1 MANAVVEERDTGL
14 TSRHKAFLE
23 EVAGFVGF
31 EVYWIQRD
39 YGFGPNR

>member
-1 MANAVVEERDTGL
+1 MAMISSSSEGVSVLR
-14 TSRHKAFLE
+14 LE
-23 EVAGFVGF
+23 EVAGFVGC